1 MPAFLIHGFIG
12 YLFFG
17 KKGFY
22 FGILPDLIGFSY
34 YFLRLFI
41 NYKPEYLS
49 LDIREIIHPNKMN
62 EIDHFLYDISH
73 SLILWFII
81 LLLFKKKYIYSAIFS
96 IILDIFLHSEH
107 TDTFT
112 NGWIGPSFLYPF
124 NHYYFDGISWSSK
137 IGIYIICLIL
147 IILLLL
153 SPQQKNNII
162 QYLP

>member
-22 FGILPDLIGFSY
+22 FGILHDLIGFSY

-124 NHYYFDGISWSSK
+124 NHYYFDGRNNMGKLLGSGLYYGFLEVDGEVVNK
-137 IGIYIICLIL
+137 IKMAIFN
-147 IILLLL
+147 
-153 SPQQKNNII
+153 K
-162 QYLP
+162 